1 MEELEGRRALV
12 TGGAQGLGRATAELL
27 VARGARVML
36 ADVDADAAEAAAEE
50 LGGGEVAHAVRCDV
64 TSAEEVAGAVEA
76 ATEALGGLDT
86 LVSNAG
92 VEVAKPLV
100 EHTEEEYDR
109 LMAVNVKGVWLGTKL
124 ATPALAESGRGAIV
138 NMASVAGIGGAPLLG
153 VYCASKAAV
162 IQLTRVAAVE
172 LRDSGIRVN
181 AVCPSFV
188 GGDMVARMVE
198 TFDDALPM
206 SFDDVVA
213 AKQARLGTAAEVAEM
228 VAFLVSDDAA
238 FVTGAHY
245 VLDGGLTASGL

>member
-1 MEELEGRRALV
+1 M
-12 TGGAQGLGRATAELL
+12 
-27 VARGARVML
+27 
-36 ADVDADAAEAAAEE
+36 
-50 LGGGEVAHAVRCDV
+50 
-64 TSAEEVAGAVEA
+64 
-76 ATEALGGLDT
+76 
-86 LVSNAG
+86 SNAG

-109 LMAVNVKGVWLGTKL
+109 LMAINVKGVWLGTKL

-206 SFDDVVA
+206 SFDEAVA
-213 AKQARLGTAAEVAEM
+213 AKQARLGTAEEVAEM
-228 VAFLVSDDAA
+228 VGLPRLRRRGVRHRGPLRPGRRADRQRALSVGRARRQGRGGHRRRPWHRPCGSR
-238 FVTGAHY
+238 GLRRRRGHG
-245 VLDGGLTASGL
+245 GGLRRRRRGRRGGSPTRSADEPAPRCAT